1 MCNVSKI
8 INKSYI
14 TPFIEVLKF
23 SIFHNF
29 NSGEII
35 ALVASQRNLLIPMTV
50 NPFSYVRENALEAL
64 SNKYSMGF
72 VQQQEQNISRT
83 KSIPLRTK

>member
-1 MCNVSKI
+1 MFQKLLTSRI
-8 INKSYI
+8 F